1 MCVSVCVCTCLS
13 VHRCTYYV
21 LCVYIIISIQ
31 VLCVYIIMSSYMCCV
46 CHSVHTGVVLGIG
59 KLSGVG
65 YCDVGPLSAFFHAY
79 INILVMCVCILIV
92 CMTEWY
98 VFLVVCLYVN
108 LMCMC

>member
-1 MCVSVCVCTCLS
+1 MYILCVVCVHNYL
-13 VHRCTYYV
+13 
-21 LCVYIIISIQ
+21 
-31 VLCVYIIMSSYMCCV
+31 
-46 CHSVHTGVVLGIG
+46 HTGVVCVHYYVFIHVLCVSQCTYRCCVGIG

-79 INILVMCVCILIV
+79 INNILVMCVCILIV

-98 VFLVVCLYVN
+98 VVCLYVN

>member
-1 MCVSVCVCTCLS
+1 MYILCVVCVHNYLHIGVVC
-13 VHRCTYYV
+13 VHYYVFIHV
-21 LCVYIIISIQ
+21 LCVSQCTYR
-31 VLCVYIIMSSYMCCV
+31 CCV
-46 CHSVHTGVVLGIG
+46 GIG